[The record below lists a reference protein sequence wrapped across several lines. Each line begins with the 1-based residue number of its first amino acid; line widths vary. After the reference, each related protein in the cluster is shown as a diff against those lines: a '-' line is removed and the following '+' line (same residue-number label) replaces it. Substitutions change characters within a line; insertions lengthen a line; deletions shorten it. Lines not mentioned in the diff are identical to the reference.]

1 MLLICTIIV
10 LHAAAAL
17 AVASS
22 PGIDGRADK
31 SRMKKNECT
40 N

>member
-1 MLLICTIIV
+1 MFLICTIIV

-22 PGIDGRADK
+22 PGIDGKAGK
-31 SRMKKNECT
+31 SRMKNECT